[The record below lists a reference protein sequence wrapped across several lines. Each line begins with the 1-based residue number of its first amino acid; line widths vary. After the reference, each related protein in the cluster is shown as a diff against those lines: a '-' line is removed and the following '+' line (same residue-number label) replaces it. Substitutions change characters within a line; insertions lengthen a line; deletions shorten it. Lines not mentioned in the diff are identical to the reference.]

1 MQVVT
6 EPSDT
11 EATGQHSLDRTEAG
25 KVIIIG
31 NSQKHVASA
40 RAVRPH
46 TESQLLT
53 GGNIPRGQI
62 WLDLT
67 AGGNQQG

>member
-6 EPSDT
+6 EPPDT
-11 EATGQHSLDRTEAG
+11 EATGWHSLDRTEAG

-40 RAVRPH
+40 RAVHPH

-53 GGNIPRGQI
+53 GGNISRAKF
-62 WLDLT
+62 DLT
-67 AGGNQQG
+67 